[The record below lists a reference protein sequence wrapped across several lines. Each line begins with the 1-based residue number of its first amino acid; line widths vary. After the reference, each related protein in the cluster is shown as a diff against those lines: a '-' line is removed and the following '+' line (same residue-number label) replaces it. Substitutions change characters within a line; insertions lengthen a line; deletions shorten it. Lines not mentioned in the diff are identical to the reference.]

1 MPWPD
6 VADEL
11 VRFEDY
17 LAFAPLWRD
26 QIANVRIHETTRE
39 RPVDRFQQERS
50 LLRAL
55 PTIPFDTD
63 EIVPAVVSP
72 HARVEFD
79 AQPLLGAAAPWHAG
93 PSRFAPTVDEVRILH
108 QGQVVAQHIRCY
120 QRRQLIVLPDHR
132 LAALTLCAGDRGAPR
147 WNRRLM
153 PWAPRHAS
161 STSASERQPVKTGV
175 HLRRLLGLARVYGSA
190 EVLSAHRQGPGT
202 GGPRRRLRR
211 EPSAGGTPAP
221 AASHAHSADS
231 QAARTDRR
239 HRTGAGRS
247 RLFTTVSVTPPTR
260 TLMARRDDNLQAR
273 LDRDLAELKLLEI
286 AKSYR
291 EVLDEAARKG
301 SSFLEVLAIL
311 IGLEQAAREQRAL
324 ERRLREARLP
334 KQKTLAEYDFKF
346 PKRIPKAAIVRL
358 FDCDFI
364 EQHGC
369 AVLIGP
375 TGTGKSHL
383 LTALGYTAVE
393 RGHSVRHTR
402 VVDMINHLTAA
413 QLNGSLGKTLRSY
426 VRPSLLLLDE
436 LGYLPID
443 KRGADLLFQ
452 VVAAR
457 YEVGSIVITTN
468 RPFREWGKLFD
479 VDNTLA
485 TALIDR
491 LMHHGEGIVIQ
502 GDSYRMKDK
511 DPDSTDE

>member
-1 MPWPD
+1 
-6 VADEL
+6 
-11 VRFEDY
+11 
-17 LAFAPLWRD
+17 
-26 QIANVRIHETTRE
+26 
-39 RPVDRFQQERS
+39 
-50 LLRAL
+50 
-55 PTIPFDTD
+55 
-63 EIVPAVVSP
+63 
-72 HARVEFD
+72 
-79 AQPLLGAAAPWHAG
+79 
-93 PSRFAPTVDEVRILH
+93 
-108 QGQVVAQHIRCY
+108 
-120 QRRQLIVLPDHR
+120 
-132 LAALTLCAGDRGAPR
+132 
-147 WNRRLM
+147 
-153 PWAPRHAS
+153 
-161 STSASERQPVKTGV
+161 
-175 HLRRLLGLARVYGSA
+175 
-190 EVLSAHRQGPGT
+190 
-202 GGPRRRLRR
+202 
-211 EPSAGGTPAP
+211 
-221 AASHAHSADS
+221 
-231 QAARTDRR
+231 
-239 HRTGAGRS
+239 
-247 RLFTTVSVTPPTR
+247 
-260 TLMARRDDNLQAR
+260 MARRDDNLQAR
-273 LDRDLAELKLLEI
+273 LDRDLAELRLLEI

-334 KQKTLAEYDFKF
+334 KPKTLAEYDFKF
-346 PKRIPKAAIVRL
+346 PRRIPKAAILRL

-413 QLNGSLGKTLRSY
+413 QLNGSLGTTLRSY

-502 GDSYRMKDK
+502 GDSFRMKDK
-511 DPDSTDE
+511 APDSTDE

>member
-1 MPWPD
+1 
-6 VADEL
+6 
-11 VRFEDY
+11 
-17 LAFAPLWRD
+17 
-26 QIANVRIHETTRE
+26 
-39 RPVDRFQQERS
+39 
-50 LLRAL
+50 
-55 PTIPFDTD
+55 
-63 EIVPAVVSP
+63 
-72 HARVEFD
+72 
-79 AQPLLGAAAPWHAG
+79 
-93 PSRFAPTVDEVRILH
+93 
-108 QGQVVAQHIRCY
+108 
-120 QRRQLIVLPDHR
+120 
-132 LAALTLCAGDRGAPR
+132 
-147 WNRRLM
+147 
-153 PWAPRHAS
+153 
-161 STSASERQPVKTGV
+161 
-175 HLRRLLGLARVYGSA
+175 
-190 EVLSAHRQGPGT
+190 
-202 GGPRRRLRR
+202 
-211 EPSAGGTPAP
+211 
-221 AASHAHSADS
+221 
-231 QAARTDRR
+231 
-239 HRTGAGRS
+239 
-247 RLFTTVSVTPPTR
+247 
-260 TLMARRDDNLQAR
+260 MARRDDNLQAR

-291 EVLDEAARKG
+291 EILDEAVRKG
-301 SSFLEVLAIL
+301 TSVLEILATL
-311 IGLEQAAREQRAL
+311 FGLELSAREQRAL
-324 ERRLREARLP
+324 QRRLREARLP

-346 PKRIPKAAIVRL
+346 PKRIPKAAILRL

-393 RGHSVRHTR
+393 RGYSVRHTR

-413 QLNGSLGKTLRSY
+413 QLNGSLGKTLRTY

-457 YEVGSIVITTN
+457 YEVGSIVISTN
-468 RPFREWGKLFD
+468 RPFREWGTILD